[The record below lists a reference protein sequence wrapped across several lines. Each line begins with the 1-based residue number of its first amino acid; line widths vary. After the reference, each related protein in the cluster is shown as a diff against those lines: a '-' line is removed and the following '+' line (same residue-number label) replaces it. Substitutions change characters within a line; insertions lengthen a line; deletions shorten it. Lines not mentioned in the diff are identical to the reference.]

1 MKMNETVW
9 KDVVGMRWMKMVVS
23 RELYLSFV
31 WVKKM
36 HDCKLRFKIPRVINA
51 EMSN

>member
-1 MKMNETVW
+1 MSLK
-9 KDVVGMRWMKMVVS
+9 S
-23 RELYLSFV
+23 YLSFV

-36 HDCKLRFKIPRVINA
+36 HDCKLRFKILRVINA